1 MDMVEANTN
10 PSELVEKR
18 DALLKLKEAIDNRT
32 AGLSK
37 EEALEVE
44 SLSRRALNPE
54 CAFDRK
60 YSSMLYRLALAP
72 AEVGW
77 YFKFRER
84 FHRLAHHH

>member
-1 MDMVEANTN
+1 MTEEQTES
-10 PSELVEKR
+10 PHELIEKR
-18 DALLKLKEAIDNRT
+18 DALLKLKEAIDNRI
-32 AGLSK
+32 ASLSR

-60 YSSMLYRLALAP
+60 HSSMLYKLALTP
-72 AEVGW
+72 KEVSW

-84 FHRLAHHH
+84 VHGLIHHH